1 MASTPSEVIWQDGN
15 GMTLS
20 FIDYLERALLENPP
34 KQRGLKTRERLKIA
48 AAKALAEK
56 GYHALRVA
64 DVTAGAQVAE
74 GSFYVYFT
82 DKTDVALTVLKELLE
97 DFFHLDAK
105 ITATPRSPFEAIR
118 QTNRRWLALCRAN
131 AGLMRCI
138 LQLGDEEPELSR
150 LSHRT
155 NRVWYERV
163 ARSLTRRKTTVG
175 TNPTLFALYLLG
187 GMMDELVRK
196 LIIYPD
202 PEFHALLKEM
212 NADDD
217 TIADA
222 ASVLWLHI
230 FHPKETPPADLPPAA
245 AALARWMAPGN

>member
-1 MASTPSEVIWQDGN
+1 MASNPSQVIWRHGN
-15 GMTLS
+15 STTLS
-20 FIDYLERALLENPP
+20 FIDYLERVLRDNPP

-74 GSFYVYFT
+74 GSFYVYFR
-82 DKTDVALTVLKELLE
+82 DKTDIALTVLKELLE

-163 ARSLTRRKTTVG
+163 ARSLTRRKTSVG
-175 TNPTLFALYLLG
+175 TNPTLLALYLLG

-202 PEFHALLKEM
+202 PEFHALLKETK
-212 NADDD
+212 ADDD

-245 AALARWMAPGN
+245 AALARWMAPGS